1 MTDEPNRPR
10 TSHRRKPSRRWRKT
24 VLPLA
29 VLVTCAAAAIPV
41 AALSSAPAQAA
52 DCPDV
57 EVVFARGS
65 GELPGL
71 GITGTPLVRDLTSR
85 LQGRTVTSYAVSYA
99 AAYDQSSAGA
109 GATDMTQHVVQRAQ
123 ACTNTQFVL
132 GGYSQGAS
140 VTDIAIGISTTLGR
154 GQVIPAELAPR
165 VAAVVVFGNPLG
177 LSRRTIE
184 GSSQLYGPKAKSF
197 CNTGDPV
204 CGNGANT
211 LAHLTYASNGSVTSA
226 ATFAAGKVTAGS

>member
-1 MTDEPNRPR
+1 MTDESTYSR
-10 TSHRRKPSRRWRKT
+10 TSIRRNHSARRWRR
-24 VLPLA
+24 
-29 VLVTCAAAAIPV
+29 AALPV
-41 AALSSAPAQAA
+41 AALVTCGAATVPVALASSSAHAA

-65 GELPGL
+65 GEMPGL
-71 GITGTPLVRDLTSR
+71 GITGTPLVRNVASR
-85 LQGRTVTSYAVSYA
+85 LSGKTVTSYAVNYA

-123 ACTNTQFVL
+123 TCADTQFVL

-140 VTDIAIGISTTLGR
+140 VTDIALGISTTLGR
-154 GQVIPAELAPR
+154 GQSIPADLAPR

-184 GSSQLYGPKAKSF
+184 GSSQLYGGQAKSY

-204 CGNGANT
+204 CGGGGNV
-211 LAHLTYASNGSVTSA
+211 LAHLTYASNGSVADA
-226 ATFAAGKVTAGS
+226 AAFAAAKVN